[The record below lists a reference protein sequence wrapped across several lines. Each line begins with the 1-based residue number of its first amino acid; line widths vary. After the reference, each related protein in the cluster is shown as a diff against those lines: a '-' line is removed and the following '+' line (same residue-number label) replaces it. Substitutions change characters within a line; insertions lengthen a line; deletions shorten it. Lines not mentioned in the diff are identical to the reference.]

1 MGKEKTYTRRVTV
14 LLTEQEAEKLENL
27 CKEKGTSLSA
37 LMRMAVR
44 EWIKMERRNSK
55 NENTFSA

>member
-14 LLTEQEAEKLENL
+14 LLSEQEAEKLEAL

-44 EWIKMERRNSK
+44 EWIKMEMK
-55 NENTFSA
+55 KE